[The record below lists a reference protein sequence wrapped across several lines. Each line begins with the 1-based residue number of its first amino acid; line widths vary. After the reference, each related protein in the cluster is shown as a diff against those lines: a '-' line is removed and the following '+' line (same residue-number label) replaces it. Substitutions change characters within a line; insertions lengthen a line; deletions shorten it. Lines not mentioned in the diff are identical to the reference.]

1 VGVSAAFLEGK
12 VWNSGFRWPKPA
24 RFWVG
29 WRKRWPNGKP
39 RSSSRKGGA
48 VPIVAG
54 SARAKGT
61 TESCFVPRLACG
73 RQGPQSSNPLAELL
87 AERTS
92 PELAYLET
100 KFAALVSYGLTIKL
114 LEEVLPIGQD
124 LRGCLKGPANS
135 NFTESAI
142 GFTPAVRKLE

>member
-1 VGVSAAFLEGK
+1 
-12 VWNSGFRWPKPA
+12 
-24 RFWVG
+24 
-29 WRKRWPNGKP
+29 
-39 RSSSRKGGA
+39 
-48 VPIVAG
+48 
-54 SARAKGT
+54 
-61 TESCFVPRLACG
+61 
-73 RQGPQSSNPLAELL
+73 L